1 MIASRMNVGKGL
13 ETTTMKTLLALLGCS
28 ALGAAQEAASP
39 KPSTEHAWLQP
50 LEGEWSGAGEGLAAP
65 DQPPVKTKGAATG
78 RSLGGFWILLECRGD
93 VAGAP
98 FTGLL
103 TLGYDAAKKKYV
115 GSWVD
120 SMTATQ
126 WRYEGSLDEAGKLL
140 TLETEGL
147 SPLTGKL
154 EKFRETIERKDKD
167 AWILRSSIQ
176 ADGKW
181 VEFLKMSYTR
191 KEK

>member
-1 MIASRMNVGKGL
+1 MIASPMNVGKGL
-13 ETTTMKTLLALLGCS
+13 ETTTMKTLLALLGLA
-28 ALGAAQEAASP
+28 ALGAAQEAAPP
-39 KPSTEHAWLQP
+39 KPSKEHEWLQA
-50 LEGEWSGAGEGLAAP
+50 LVGEWSTEGEGLTGVN
-65 DQPPVKTKGAATG
+65 QPPVKTKGSATG
-78 RSLGGFWILLECRGD
+78 KSLGGFWILLECRGD
-93 VAGAP
+93 AAGTP

-103 TLGYDAAKKKYV
+103 TLGYDAGKKKYV

-120 SMTATQ
+120 SMTAAL
-126 WRYEGSLDEAGKLL
+126 WRYEGDVDAAGKLL

-147 SPLTGKL
+147 SPVSGKM

-167 AWILRSSIQ
+167 AWSFSSSMN

-181 VEFLKMSYTR
+181 VEFLKMAYTR